1 MVTPE
6 ADDLA
11 EAIRDLYQRRPDDFV
26 AARQAL
32 TRSLR
37 QAGRRDDAQRVQ
49 SLRKPTAAAWAVNR
63 LAGRHAGALEQLL
76 GFGAELRGAQMRAL
90 RGRGGEALRELGRRR
105 GALVE
110 ELAGLA
116 VEELRRLGAGNPD
129 AQRSPI
135 SSTLEAAVVDEDLA
149 ATVAAGLL
157 TKEAS
162 APAGLGLDTSLT
174 VVPPP
179 PEKEKRGRRA
189 TQQPVST
196 RARVEVERAQRDADE
211 QRRRARDAAAEE
223 NSAARAFEEANHR
236 VSAAR
241 KELAAAQRGAESAE
255 ERAAKARRAMEEA
268 ARAADRAERRARR
281 LTGESGD

>member
-179 PEKEKRGRRA
+179 EKEKRGRRA

-196 RARVEVERAQRDADE
+196 RGRVEVERARRDADD
-211 QRRRARDAAAEE
+211 QRRRARDVAAAAS
-223 NSAARAFEEANHR
+223 SAARALEEAKDR

-241 KELAAAQRGAESAE
+241 KELAAAQRSTESAE
-255 ERAAKARRAMEEA
+255 ERAAKTRRAMEEA